1 MFKTILSVAM
11 AATLSTVA
19 PGQTSVSSSP
29 DEAPAAK
36 YASISNEILR
46 AIEKGNE
53 YLKSQQK
60 PEGYWGQESY
70 PALTAL
76 PVTAYMRDP
85 ANKGKPLPEH
95 IKKAYDIILKA
106 QKEDG
111 SIFNR
116 GLASYNTSVCMM
128 ALLAANNE
136 AYAPVILKARAYLI
150 KQQNHAAPDSP
161 YYGGIGYGDPK
172 APPTADLSN
181 TNMALEAIYYS
192 QKLAKDGKY
201 GPQPELDW
209 DAAVQFINQCQQNPK
224 VNKQP
229 WVSKEP
235 SQLGGFVY
243 RPGVQTPGG
252 TMGPKGPGNG
262 TGKGKPGI
270 GGPGRPGMGGS
281 MGGGMGGPGRPGMGD
296 GAGAPGKD
304 AALVKKPEPPKAYGS
319 MTYAGMQS
327 LIYANVDKND
337 ERVKL
342 AVKWIQDTYTLDE
355 NPGMGIQG
363 LYYYYQTMSKTLSAM
378 GMNTLT
384 LKDGTVVDWREDLA
398 NKLISIQKGDGSWVN
413 TNNRWWEADPVLV
426 TCYCVLALEQLY
438 YSIPR

>member
-1 MFKTILSVAM
+1 MLKTILSVAM
-11 AATLSTVA
+11 ATMLSAVA
-19 PGQTSVSSSP
+19 LGQTSVSSSP
-29 DEAPAAK
+29 NETLAAK
-36 YASISNEILR
+36 YASITNEILR

-85 ANKGKPLPEH
+85 ANKGKPLPDN

-150 KQQNHAAPDSP
+150 KQQNHGAPDSP

-209 DAAVQFINQCQQNPK
+209 DAAIEFINQCQQNPK

-252 TMGPKGPGNG
+252 TMGPKGPG
-262 TGKGKPGI
+262 KGK
-270 GGPGRPGMGGS
+270 PGRPGMGG
-281 MGGGMGGPGRPGMGD
+281 
-296 GAGAPGKD
+296 PGKG
-304 AALVKKPEPPKAYGS
+304 ANMVKPPESPKAYGS

-384 LKDGTVVDWREDLA
+384 LKDGTVVYGREDLS
-398 NKLISIQKGDGSWVN
+398 N
-413 TNNRWWEADPVLV
+413 
-426 TCYCVLALEQLY
+426 
-438 YSIPR
+438 